1 MNNLKEAGIDLLSL
15 AQKTP
20 DFFEWYKPESTIIGL
35 AL

>member
-1 MNNLKEAGIDLLSL
+1 MNNLKEAGRGLFSL

-20 DFFEWYKPESTIIGL
+20 DFFEWYRPGSIMIGL